1 MADEKKEKKTGRH
14 GSALRPNRTE
24 VYFTNEEWEKVNSL
38 MAAAGEKSLPV
49 FLRELAI
56 NEGTVVAAL
65 TADERKLIT
74 DLSKMGTNIW
84 QIRKDLINYG
94 LDEKALSDIEAMY
107 DEFAQIKEHFK
118 AKLQK

>member
-14 GSALRPNRTE
+14 GSNKRPHRTE
-24 VYFTNEEWEKVNSL
+24 VYFTDEEWEKVNSL

-49 FLRELAI
+49 FLRELALHK
-56 NEGTVVAAL
+56 GTVVAAL
-65 TADERKLIT
+65 SADERKSIA
-74 DLSKMGTNIW
+74 DLGKIGTNIW

-94 LDEKALSDIEAMY
+94 LDEKAASDIEAMY
-107 DEFAQIKEHFK
+107 DEFAKIKEHFK